1 MSEFTR
7 LQPQPQNPFLE
18 VRTFRHKLGLLLL
31 LYYMPTT
38 AASFGTGAVFRLLP
52 LSFQVALL
60 LKKKSKNSVES
71 LEWPFYA
78 ALKHG
83 KFFELFS
90 SCGKLSPA
98 SLGAG
103 GGAVSKAQCDLK
115 FGPNGKLDFCSLNLV
130 GV

>member
-7 LQPQPQNPFLE
+7 LQPQLQNPPIE

-52 LSFQVALL
+52 LSFQNPGCSFTEE
-60 LKKKSKNSVES
+60 KKQEQRGKFGV
-71 LEWPFYA
+71 
-78 ALKHG
+78 ALKHA
-83 KFFELFS
+83 KFFLLFS
-90 SCGKLSPA
+90 SCGKLFPA
-98 SLGAG
+98 SLGAES
-103 GGAVSKAQCDLK
+103 GAVSKAQCDLK